1 MITLTNWLDKEF
13 DISIDSGE
21 PCKYLELLLDDITYK
36 KKWVLKENKYIILD
50 NSPYN
55 KDKYTLVYTI
65 KEKDN
70 KDNDEFK
77 FIIYLIKQ
85 AIDYINNL
93 ELVYNSSEEE

>member
-50 NSPYN
+50 NPPYN

-65 KEKDN
+65 KKKDN
-70 KDNDEFK
+70 KDNNDFK
-77 FIIYLIKQ
+77 FVIYLIKQ

-93 ELVYNSSEEE
+93 ELVYNSNKED